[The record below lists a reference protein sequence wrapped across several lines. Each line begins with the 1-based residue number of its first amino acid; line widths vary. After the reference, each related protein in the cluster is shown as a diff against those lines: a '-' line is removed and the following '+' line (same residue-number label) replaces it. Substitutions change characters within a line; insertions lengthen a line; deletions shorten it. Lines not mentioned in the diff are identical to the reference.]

1 MRFDRYY
8 SLSLRQI
15 IINPSQFVGNY
26 EVDIIFAFSGKCQE
40 FENKLPDDTK
50 EKLKKDR
57 AGKHG
62 ALVDAG
68 FAEGNLEHYPYIP
81 VGEHVYPPILVGLL
95 SQLAS
100 YTLMSQKDVILSYFD
115 EKK

>member
-1 MRFDRYY
+1 LSGVI
-8 SLSLRQI
+8 SLTMLQKHIYLSK
-15 IINPSQFVGNY
+15 SVGNY
-26 EVDIIFAFSGKCQE
+26 EVDIIFVFSGESKE
-40 FENKLPDDTK
+40 FENKLPDETK

-57 AGKHG
+57 ASKHG
-62 ALVDAG
+62 KLVDSG

-81 VGEHVYPPILVGLL
+81 VSEHVYPPILVGLL

>member
-1 MRFDRYY
+1 MLQKHIY
-8 SLSLRQI
+8 LSK
-15 IINPSQFVGNY
+15 FVGNY
-26 EVDIIFAFSGKCQE
+26 EVDIIFVFSGESKE

-57 AGKHG
+57 ASKHG
-62 ALVDAG
+62 KLVDSG

-81 VGEHVYPPILVGLL
+81 VSEHVYPPILVGLL